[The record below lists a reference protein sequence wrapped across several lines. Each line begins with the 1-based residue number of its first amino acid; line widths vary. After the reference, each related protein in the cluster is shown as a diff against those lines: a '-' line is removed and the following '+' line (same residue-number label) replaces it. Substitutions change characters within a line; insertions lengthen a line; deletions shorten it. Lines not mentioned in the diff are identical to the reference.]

1 MRRPSEAESRDF
13 LKEARDFINS
23 ELKAMRITMDEY
35 IRDTAEYMI
44 VTDFQEIL

>member
-1 MRRPSEAESRDF
+1 MKLSSPSEAESRDF

-35 IRDTAEYMI
+35 I
-44 VTDFQEIL
+44 EILPNI